1 MLTKGFHSTESKV
14 AHIAQ
19 FVKPHCGIGTL
30 PQTALWEFEQG
41 EGSAIMPFLGNGP
54 KEGRI
59 VAQERGVKKAMGLI
73 RILSERVASQ
83 IAAGEVVERPAS
95 VVRELIDN
103 SIDAGATRILIRI
116 ENGGKNLIRVADNG
130 AGMDRDDLL
139 LCAERHA
146 TSKINELSDL
156 FNVRTLGFRGEAVP
170 SIAAVSR
177 MVITSRTL
185 DQLAGFRLKLQGGK
199 IKEIEETGAPVG
211 TTVEVNDLF
220 FNTPARKKFLRSAG
234 TETDHI
240 VDTLSRIALPFTSL
254 SFRLDD
260 RDKTLLSLPSVDSEV
275 SRLSALF
282 GHEVAASMI
291 PMEKEIQGLRL
302 SGYLSPPEWDRAR
315 GDHLFV
321 YVNRRSVRERLL
333 THAVIEGY
341 GSRLMKGRYP
351 YAVIFI
357 EIDPSLVDVN
367 VHPAKQEVRFYQ
379 NRLVHEAVK
388 TVVDES
394 LKQKAVPLF
403 HVHVSSTES
412 MEEKGG
418 GIAEPIREYAEYR
431 AGATISRGPELQV
444 PLMIK
449 ESPIVLGQLKETY
462 ILCEI
467 KEGLLLVDQHA
478 AHERRVY
485 EKLKKS
491 YENSSLEC
499 QPFLIPPK
507 VEFSPSESRTILK
520 KMEKLTQLGI
530 TLEHFGGGTFMVRSV
545 PNILVDVHWESFLRE
560 LIPVIEEQGTVKGDQ
575 VVDRLLALMACHG
588 AIRAGQRLSHEEM
601 VSLVEQLDEVEVPTN
616 CPHGRPVFKRL
627 SFYEIEKMFR
637 RVL

>member
-1 MLTKGFHSTESKV
+1 
-14 AHIAQ
+14 
-19 FVKPHCGIGTL
+19 
-30 PQTALWEFEQG
+30 
-41 EGSAIMPFLGNGP
+41 
-54 KEGRI
+54 
-59 VAQERGVKKAMGLI
+59 MGLI
-73 RILSERVASQ
+73 RILSEKVASQ

-103 SIDAGATRILIRI
+103 SIDSGASRILIKI
-116 ENGGKNLIRVADNG
+116 ENGGRNLIRVADNG

-156 FNVRTLGFRGEAVP
+156 FSVRTLGFRGEAIP

-177 MVITSRTL
+177 MAITSRTP

-199 IKEIEETGAPVG
+199 IKEIEETGAPLG
-211 TTVEVNDLF
+211 TTVEVKDLF
-220 FNTPARKKFLRSAG
+220 FNTPARKKFLRSAP
-234 TETDHI
+234 TETDHV
-240 VDTLSRIALPFTSL
+240 VDTLSRIALPFTKL

-260 RDKTLLSLPSVDSEV
+260 RDKILLSLPSVESDV

-282 GHEVAASMI
+282 GHEVAGSMI
-291 PMEKEIQGLRL
+291 PMMKEIQGLRL

-315 GDHLFV
+315 GDHLFM

-357 EIDPSLVDVN
+357 EIDPALVDVN
-367 VHPAKQEVRFYQ
+367 VHPAKQEVRFHQ

-388 TVVDES
+388 TVVEET
-394 LKQKAVPLF
+394 LRQKAAALFRVP
-403 HVHVSSTES
+403 SSASEGA
-412 MEEKGG
+412 MERVGRIE
-418 GIAEPIREYAEYR
+418 EPIGEYASTPAEV
-431 AGATISRGPELQV
+431 TVSREPEPQV
-444 PLMIK
+444 QLMIK
-449 ESPIVLGQLKETY
+449 ESPVVLGQLKETY
-462 ILCEI
+462 ILCET

-478 AHERRVY
+478 AHERRVF

-491 YENSSLEC
+491 YDSATLEC
-499 QPFLIPPK
+499 QPFLIPPT

-520 KMEKLTQLGI
+520 KMEELSQLGI
-530 TLEHFGGGTFMVRSV
+530 TLEHFGGSTFMVRSV

-560 LIPVIEEQGTVKGDQ
+560 ILPLLEEQGAVKGDQ
-575 VVDRLLALMACHG
+575 VVESLLSLMACHG
-588 AIRAGQRLSHEEM
+588 AIRAGQRLSKEEM
-601 VSLVEQLDEVEVPTN
+601 IALVEQLDEVEVPTN

>member
-1 MLTKGFHSTESKV
+1 
-14 AHIAQ
+14 
-19 FVKPHCGIGTL
+19 
-30 PQTALWEFEQG
+30 
-41 EGSAIMPFLGNGP
+41 MPFLGNGLEQ
-54 KEGRI
+54 KRI
-59 VAQERGVKKAMGLI
+59 AAEARGVEKAMGLI

-103 SIDAGATRILIRI
+103 SIDAGATRILIKI

-130 AGMDRDDLL
+130 EGMDRDDLL
-139 LCAERHA
+139 LCAERHS
-146 TSKINELSDL
+146 TSKISELSDL
-156 FNVRTLGFRGEAVP
+156 FSVRTLGFRGEAVP

-185 DQLAGFRLKLQGGK
+185 DQLAGFRLRLEGGK
-199 IKEIEETGAPVG
+199 IKEIEERGAPVG

-220 FNTPARKKFLRSAG
+220 FNTPARKKFLRSAA

-240 VDTLSRIALPFTSL
+240 VDTLSRIALPFTAL

-260 RDKTLLSLPSVDSEV
+260 RDKTLLSLPSVDSDV

-282 GHEVAASMI
+282 GHEVASCMI
-291 PMEKEIQGLRL
+291 PIEQEIHGLRL

-321 YVNRRSVRERLL
+321 YVNKRSVRERLL

-357 EIDPSLVDVN
+357 QIDPSLVDVN
-367 VHPAKQEVRFYQ
+367 VHPAKQEVRFHQ
-379 NRLVHEAVK
+379 NRVVHEAVK
-388 TVVDES
+388 TVIDQS
-394 LKQKAVPLF
+394 LRQKAAALFQVP
-403 HVHVSSTES
+403 VPSTES
-412 MEEKGG
+412 MGEKDGR
-418 GIAEPIREYAEYR
+418 IADPMGEYA
-431 AGATISRGPELQV
+431 AHGAQATISRAPELQV

-449 ESPIVLGQLKETY
+449 ESPVVLGQLKETY
-462 ILCEI
+462 ILCET

-491 YENSSLEC
+491 YDNSSLEC
-499 QPFLIPPK
+499 QPFLIPPR
-507 VEFSPSESRTILK
+507 VEFSPSDSRTILK
-520 KMEKLTQLGI
+520 KIGELSELGI

-545 PNILVDVHWESFLRE
+545 PNILVNVHWESFLRE
-560 LIPVIEEQGTVKGDQ
+560 LIPLLEEQGAVKGDQ
-575 VVDRLLALMACHG
+575 AVDRLLALMACHG
-588 AIRAGQRLSHEEM
+588 AIRAGQRLSQQEM

-627 SFYEIEKMFR
+627 SFYDIEKMFR

>member
-1 MLTKGFHSTESKV
+1 
-14 AHIAQ
+14 
-19 FVKPHCGIGTL
+19 
-30 PQTALWEFEQG
+30 
-41 EGSAIMPFLGNGP
+41 
-54 KEGRI
+54 
-59 VAQERGVKKAMGLI
+59 MGLI
-73 RILSERVASQ
+73 RILSEKVASQ

-95 VVRELIDN
+95 VVRELMDN
-103 SIDAGATRILIRI
+103 SIDAGATRILIKI
-116 ENGGKNLIRVADNG
+116 ENGGRNLIRVADNG

-156 FNVRTLGFRGEAVP
+156 FSVRTLGFRGEAVP
-170 SIAAVSR
+170 SIAAISR
-177 MVITSRTL
+177 MVITSRTP

-211 TTVEVNDLF
+211 TTVEVKDLF
-220 FNTPARKKFLRSAG
+220 FNTPARKKFLRSAP

-240 VDTLSRIALPFTSL
+240 VDTLSRIALPFTAL

-260 RDKTLLSLPSVDSEV
+260 RDKTLLSLPSVDSGV

-282 GHEVAASMI
+282 GHEVAGSMI
-291 PMEKEIQGLRL
+291 KMEREIQGLRL

-357 EIDPSLVDVN
+357 EIDPALVDVN
-367 VHPAKQEVRFYQ
+367 VHPTKQEVRFHQ

-388 TVVDES
+388 TVVEETFR
-394 LKQKAVPLF
+394 QKAAAFFQVPAPA
-403 HVHVSSTES
+403 SDS
-412 MEEKGG
+412 MGEKFGRIG
-418 GIAEPIREYAEYR
+418 EPIGGYAVYP
-431 AGATISRGPELQV
+431 ADTTIARKPEPQV

-449 ESPIVLGQLKETY
+449 EIPVVLGQLKETY
-462 ILCEI
+462 ILCET

-478 AHERRVY
+478 AHERRVF

-491 YENSSLEC
+491 YDSATLEC
-499 QPFLIPPK
+499 QPFLIPPT

-520 KMEKLTQLGI
+520 KMGELSQLGI
-530 TLEHFGGGTFMVRSV
+530 TLEHFGGGTFVVRSV
-545 PNILVDVHWESFLRE
+545 PNILVDVQWESFLRE
-560 LIPVIEEQGTVKGDQ
+560 VLPLLEEQGAVKGDQ
-575 VVDRLLALMACHG
+575 MVERLLALMACHG
-588 AIRAGQRLSHEEM
+588 AIRAGQRLSKEEM
-601 VSLVEQLDEVEVPTN
+601 ISLVEQLDEVEVPTN

>member
-1 MLTKGFHSTESKV
+1 
-14 AHIAQ
+14 
-19 FVKPHCGIGTL
+19 
-30 PQTALWEFEQG
+30 
-41 EGSAIMPFLGNGP
+41 
-54 KEGRI
+54 
-59 VAQERGVKKAMGLI
+59 MGLI
-73 RILSERVASQ
+73 RILSEKVASQ

-103 SIDAGATRILIRI
+103 SIDSGASRILIKI
-116 ENGGKNLIRVADNG
+116 ENGGRNLIRVADNG

-156 FNVRTLGFRGEAVP
+156 FSVRTLGFRGEAIP

-177 MVITSRTL
+177 MAITSRTP

-199 IKEIEETGAPVG
+199 IKEIEETGAPLG
-211 TTVEVNDLF
+211 TTVEVKDLF
-220 FNTPARKKFLRSAG
+220 FNTPARKKFLRSAP

-240 VDTLSRIALPFTSL
+240 VDTLSRIALPFTKL

-260 RDKTLLSLPSVDSEV
+260 RDKILLSLPSVDSDV

-282 GHEVAASMI
+282 GHEVAGSMI
-291 PMEKEIQGLRL
+291 PMMKEIQGLRL
-302 SGYLSPPEWDRAR
+302 SGYLSPPESDRAR
-315 GDHLFV
+315 GDHLFM

-357 EIDPSLVDVN
+357 EIDPALVDVN
-367 VHPAKQEVRFYQ
+367 VHPAKQEVRFHQ

-388 TVVDES
+388 TVVEEI
-394 LKQKAVPLF
+394 LRQKAAALFRVP
-403 HVHVSSTES
+403 SSASEGA
-412 MEEKGG
+412 MERVGRIE
-418 GIAEPIREYAEYR
+418 EPIGEYASTPAEV
-431 AGATISRGPELQV
+431 TISREPEPQV
-444 PLMIK
+444 QLMIK
-449 ESPIVLGQLKETY
+449 ESPVVLGQLKETY
-462 ILCEI
+462 ILCET

-478 AHERRVY
+478 AHERRVF

-491 YENSSLEC
+491 YDSATLEC
-499 QPFLIPPK
+499 QPFLIPPT

-520 KMEKLTQLGI
+520 KMEELSQLGI
-530 TLEHFGGGTFMVRSV
+530 TLEHFGGSTFMVRSV

-560 LIPVIEEQGTVKGDQ
+560 ILPLLEEQGAVKGDQ
-575 VVDRLLALMACHG
+575 VVESLLSLMACHG
-588 AIRAGQRLSHEEM
+588 AIRAGQRLSKEEM
-601 VSLVEQLDEVEVPTN
+601 IALVDQLDEVEVPTN

-637 RVL
+637 RIV

>member
-1 MLTKGFHSTESKV
+1 
-14 AHIAQ
+14 
-19 FVKPHCGIGTL
+19 
-30 PQTALWEFEQG
+30 
-41 EGSAIMPFLGNGP
+41 
-54 KEGRI
+54 
-59 VAQERGVKKAMGLI
+59 MGLI
-73 RILSERVASQ
+73 RILSEKVASQ

-103 SIDAGATRILIRI
+103 SIDSGASRILIKI
-116 ENGGKNLIRVADNG
+116 ENGGRNLIRVADNG

-156 FNVRTLGFRGEAVP
+156 FSVRTLGFRGEAIP

-177 MVITSRTL
+177 MAITSRTP

-199 IKEIEETGAPVG
+199 IKEIEETGAPLG
-211 TTVEVNDLF
+211 TTVEVKDLF
-220 FNTPARKKFLRSAG
+220 FNTPARKKFLRSAP

-240 VDTLSRIALPFTSL
+240 VDTLSRIALPFTKL

-260 RDKTLLSLPSVDSEV
+260 RDKTLLSLPSVDSDV

-282 GHEVAASMI
+282 GHEVAGSMI
-291 PMEKEIQGLRL
+291 PMMKEIQGLRL

-315 GDHLFV
+315 GDHLFM

-357 EIDPSLVDVN
+357 EIDPALVDVN
-367 VHPAKQEVRFYQ
+367 VHPAKQEVRFHQ

-388 TVVDES
+388 TVVEET
-394 LKQKAVPLF
+394 LRQKAAALFRVP
-403 HVHVSSTES
+403 SSASEGA
-412 MEEKGG
+412 MERVGRIE
-418 GIAEPIREYAEYR
+418 EPIGEYASTPAEV
-431 AGATISRGPELQV
+431 TVSREPEPQV
-444 PLMIK
+444 QLMIK
-449 ESPIVLGQLKETY
+449 ESPVVLGQLKETY
-462 ILCEI
+462 ILCET

-478 AHERRVY
+478 AHERRVF

-491 YENSSLEC
+491 YDSATLEC
-499 QPFLIPPK
+499 QPFLIPPT

-520 KMEKLTQLGI
+520 KMEELSQLGI
-530 TLEHFGGGTFMVRSV
+530 TLEHFGGSTFMVRSV

-560 LIPVIEEQGTVKGDQ
+560 ILPLLEEQGAVKGDQ
-575 VVDRLLALMACHG
+575 VVESLLSLMACHG
-588 AIRAGQRLSHEEM
+588 AIRAGQRLSKEEM
-601 VSLVEQLDEVEVPTN
+601 IALVEQLDEVEVPTN

>member
-1 MLTKGFHSTESKV
+1 
-14 AHIAQ
+14 
-19 FVKPHCGIGTL
+19 
-30 PQTALWEFEQG
+30 
-41 EGSAIMPFLGNGP
+41 
-54 KEGRI
+54 
-59 VAQERGVKKAMGLI
+59 MGLI
-73 RILSERVASQ
+73 RILSEKVASQ

-103 SIDAGATRILIRI
+103 SIDSGASRILIKI
-116 ENGGKNLIRVADNG
+116 ENGGRNLIRVADNG

-156 FNVRTLGFRGEAVP
+156 FSVRTLGFRGEAIP

-177 MVITSRTL
+177 MAITSRTP

-199 IKEIEETGAPVG
+199 IKEIEETGAPLG
-211 TTVEVNDLF
+211 TTVEVRDLF
-220 FNTPARKKFLRSAG
+220 FNTPARKKFLRSAP
-234 TETDHI
+234 TETDHV
-240 VDTLSRIALPFTSL
+240 VDTLSRIALPFTKL

-260 RDKTLLSLPSVDSEV
+260 RDKILLSLPSVDSDV

-282 GHEVAASMI
+282 GHEVAGSMI
-291 PMEKEIQGLRL
+291 PMMREIQGLRL

-315 GDHLFV
+315 GDHLFM

-357 EIDPSLVDVN
+357 EIDPALVDVN
-367 VHPAKQEVRFYQ
+367 VHPAKQEVRFHQ

-388 TVVDES
+388 TVVEEI
-394 LKQKAVPLF
+394 LRQKAAALFRVP
-403 HVHVSSTES
+403 SSASEGA
-412 MEEKGG
+412 MERVGRIE
-418 GIAEPIREYAEYR
+418 EPIGEYASTPAEV
-431 AGATISRGPELQV
+431 TISREPEPQV
-444 PLMIK
+444 QLMIK
-449 ESPIVLGQLKETY
+449 ESPVVLGQLKETY
-462 ILCEI
+462 ILCET

-478 AHERRVY
+478 AHERRVF

-491 YENSSLEC
+491 YDSAALEC
-499 QPFLIPPK
+499 QPFLIPPT

-520 KMEKLTQLGI
+520 KMEELSQLGI
-530 TLEHFGGGTFMVRSV
+530 TLEHFGGSTFMVRSV

-560 LIPVIEEQGTVKGDQ
+560 ILPLLEEQGAVKGDQ
-575 VVDRLLALMACHG
+575 VVESLLSLMACHG
-588 AIRAGQRLSHEEM
+588 AIRAGQRLSKEEM
-601 VSLVEQLDEVEVPTN
+601 IALVEQLDEVEVPTN

-627 SFYEIEKMFR
+627 SYYEIEKMFR
-637 RVL
+637 RIV

>member
-1 MLTKGFHSTESKV
+1 
-14 AHIAQ
+14 
-19 FVKPHCGIGTL
+19 
-30 PQTALWEFEQG
+30 
-41 EGSAIMPFLGNGP
+41 
-54 KEGRI
+54 
-59 VAQERGVKKAMGLI
+59 MGLI
-73 RILSERVASQ
+73 RILSEKVASQ

-103 SIDAGATRILIRI
+103 SIDSGASRILIKI
-116 ENGGKNLIRVADNG
+116 ENGGRNLIRVADNG

-156 FNVRTLGFRGEAVP
+156 FSVRTLGFRGEAIP

-177 MVITSRTL
+177 MAITSRTP

-199 IKEIEETGAPVG
+199 IKEIEETGAPLG
-211 TTVEVNDLF
+211 TTVEVKDLF
-220 FNTPARKKFLRSAG
+220 FNTPARKKFLRSAP

-240 VDTLSRIALPFTSL
+240 VDTLSRIALPFTKL

-260 RDKTLLSLPSVDSEV
+260 RDKILLSLPSVESDV

-282 GHEVAASMI
+282 GHEVAGSMI
-291 PMEKEIQGLRL
+291 PMMKEIQGLRL

-315 GDHLFV
+315 GDHLFM

-357 EIDPSLVDVN
+357 EIDPALVDVN
-367 VHPAKQEVRFYQ
+367 VHPAKQEVRFHQ

-388 TVVDES
+388 TVVEEI
-394 LKQKAVPLF
+394 LRQKAAALFRVP
-403 HVHVSSTES
+403 SSASEGA
-412 MEEKGG
+412 MERVGRIE
-418 GIAEPIREYAEYR
+418 EPIGEYASTPAEV
-431 AGATISRGPELQV
+431 TISREPEPQV
-444 PLMIK
+444 QLMIK
-449 ESPIVLGQLKETY
+449 ESPVVLGQLKETY
-462 ILCEI
+462 ILCET

-478 AHERRVY
+478 AHERRVF

-491 YENSSLEC
+491 YDSATLEC
-499 QPFLIPPK
+499 QPFLIPPT

-520 KMEKLTQLGI
+520 KMEELSQLGI
-530 TLEHFGGGTFMVRSV
+530 TLEHFGGSTFMVRSV

-560 LIPVIEEQGTVKGDQ
+560 ILPLLEEQGAVKGD
-575 VVDRLLALMACHG
+575 DRPCG
-588 AIRAGQRLSHEEM
+588 ATG
-601 VSLVEQLDEVEVPTN
+601 
-616 CPHGRPVFKRL
+616 
-627 SFYEIEKMFR
+627 
-637 RVL
+637 

>member
-1 MLTKGFHSTESKV
+1 
-14 AHIAQ
+14 
-19 FVKPHCGIGTL
+19 
-30 PQTALWEFEQG
+30 
-41 EGSAIMPFLGNGP
+41 MPFLGNGP
-54 KEGRI
+54 EEGRI
-59 VAQERGVKKAMGLI
+59 VAQEREVEKAMGLI
-73 RILSERVASQ
+73 RILSEKVASQ

-103 SIDAGATRILIRI
+103 SIDSGAARILIRI

-146 TSKINELSDL
+146 TSKISELSDL
-156 FNVRTLGFRGEAVP
+156 FSVRTLGFRGEAVP

-185 DQLAGFRLKLQGGK
+185 DQMVGFRLKLQGGK

-220 FNTPARKKFLRSAG
+220 FNTPARKKFLRSAA

-240 VDTLSRIALPFTSL
+240 VDVLSRIALPFTTL
-254 SFRLDD
+254 SFRLDAG
-260 RDKTLLSLPSVDSEV
+260 DKILLSLPSVDSDV

-282 GHEVAASMI
+282 GHEVAGSMI
-291 PMEKEIQGLRL
+291 PMEQQIHGLSIR
-302 SGYLSPPEWDRAR
+302 GYLSPPERDRAR

-367 VHPAKQEVRFYQ
+367 VHPAKQEVRFHQ

-394 LKQKAVPLF
+394 LKQNAVALF
-403 HVHVSSTES
+403 HVPVSSTES

-431 AGATISRGPELQV
+431 AGSMISRGPELQV

-462 ILCEI
+462 ILCET

-491 YENSSLEC
+491 YEHSSLEC

-507 VEFSPSESRTILK
+507 VEFSPSESRMILK
-520 KMEKLTQLGI
+520 KMEELTELGI

-560 LIPVIEEQGTVKGDQ
+560 LIPVLEEQGIVKGDQ

-588 AIRAGQRLSHEEM
+588 AIRAGQRLSHEKM

>member
-1 MLTKGFHSTESKV
+1 
-14 AHIAQ
+14 
-19 FVKPHCGIGTL
+19 
-30 PQTALWEFEQG
+30 
-41 EGSAIMPFLGNGP
+41 
-54 KEGRI
+54 
-59 VAQERGVKKAMGLI
+59 MGLI
-73 RILSERVASQ
+73 RILSEKVASQ

-103 SIDAGATRILIRI
+103 SIDAGATRILIKI
-116 ENGGKNLIRVADNG
+116 ENGGKNLIRVSDNG

-146 TSKINELSDL
+146 TSKISELSDL
-156 FNVRTLGFRGEAVP
+156 FSVRTLGFRGEAVP

-177 MVITSRTL
+177 MVIASRTL
-185 DQLAGFRLKLQGGK
+185 DQVGGFRLRLEGGK
-199 IKEIEETGAPVG
+199 IKGIEETGAPVG

-240 VDTLSRIALPFTSL
+240 LDVLSRIALPFTTL

-260 RDKTLLSLPSVDSEV
+260 WDKTLLSLPSVDSDV

-282 GHEVAASMI
+282 GHEVASSMI
-291 PMEKEIQGLRL
+291 PIEREIHGLRV

-333 THAVIEGY
+333 THAIIEGY

-357 EIDPSLVDVN
+357 AIDPSLVDVN
-367 VHPAKQEVRFYQ
+367 VHPAKQEVRFHQ

-388 TVVDES
+388 TVLDES
-394 LKQKAVPLF
+394 LRQKAAALF
-403 HVHVSSTES
+403 HVPVPSMES
-412 MEEKGG
+412 IEEKGG
-418 GIAEPIREYAEYR
+418 RIAESTREYAAYPAEKM
-431 AGATISRGPELQV
+431 ISHRPALQV

-449 ESPIVLGQLKETY
+449 ECPVVLGQLKETY
-462 ILCEI
+462 ILCET

-485 EKLKKS
+485 EKLKRAYDS
-491 YENSSLEC
+491 SSLEC
-499 QPFLIPPK
+499 QPFLIPPR

-520 KMEKLTQLGI
+520 RMEELSELGI
-530 TLEHFGGGTFMVRSV
+530 TLEHFGGETFMVRSV
-545 PNILVDVHWESFLRE
+545 PNLLVDVHWVTFLRE
-560 LIPVIEEQGTVKGDQ
+560 LIAVLEEQGAVKGDQ

-588 AIRAGQRLSHEEM
+588 AIRAGQRLSYEEM
-601 VSLVEQLDEVEVPTN
+601 VALVEQLEDAEVPTN

-627 SFYEIEKMFR
+627 SFHEIEKMFR

>member
-1 MLTKGFHSTESKV
+1 
-14 AHIAQ
+14 
-19 FVKPHCGIGTL
+19 
-30 PQTALWEFEQG
+30 
-41 EGSAIMPFLGNGP
+41 
-54 KEGRI
+54 
-59 VAQERGVKKAMGLI
+59 
-73 RILSERVASQ
+73 
-83 IAAGEVVERPAS
+83 

-103 SIDAGATRILIRI
+103 SIDAGATRILIKI
-116 ENGGKNLIRVADNG
+116 ENGGRNLIRMADNG
-130 AGMDRDDLL
+130 SGMDRDDLL

-146 TSKINELSDL
+146 TSKITELSDL
-156 FNVRTLGFRGEAVP
+156 FSVRTLGFRGEAVP

-177 MVITSRTL
+177 MVITSRTP

-211 TTVEVNDLF
+211 TTVEVKDLF
-220 FNTPARKKFLRSAG
+220 FNTPARKKFLRSAP

-260 RDKTLLSLPSVDSEV
+260 RDKTLLSLPSVDSDV

-282 GHEVAASMI
+282 GHEVAGSMI
-291 PMEKEIQGLRL
+291 RMERDIQGLRL
-302 SGYLSPPEWDRAR
+302 RGYLSPPEWDRAR

-357 EIDPSLVDVN
+357 EIDPALVDVN
-367 VHPAKQEVRFYQ
+367 VHPTKQEVRFHQ
-379 NRLVHEAVK
+379 NRLVHDAVK
-388 TVVDES
+388 TVVEET
-394 LKQKAVPLF
+394 LRQKAAALFQVP
-403 HVHVSSTES
+403 SPASDS
-412 MEEKGG
+412 MGEKFGRIG
-418 GIAEPIREYAEYR
+418 EPIGGYTVHPADRTIARE
-431 AGATISRGPELQV
+431 PEPQV

-449 ESPIVLGQLKETY
+449 EIPLVLGQLKETY
-462 ILCEI
+462 ILCET

-478 AHERRVY
+478 AHERRVF

-491 YENSSLEC
+491 YDSATLEC
-499 QPFLIPPK
+499 QPFLIPPR

-520 KMEKLTQLGI
+520 NMEELSQLGI
-530 TLEHFGGGTFMVRSV
+530 TLEHFGGGTFVVRSV
-545 PNILVDVHWESFLRE
+545 PNILVDVQWESFLRE
-560 LIPVIEEQGTVKGDQ
+560 VLPLLEEQGAVKGDQ
-575 VVDRLLALMACHG
+575 MVERLLALMACHG
-588 AIRAGQRLSHEEM
+588 AIRAGQRLSKEEM
-601 VSLVEQLDEVEVPTN
+601 TSLVDQLNEVEVPTN

-637 RVL
+637 RIV

>member
-1 MLTKGFHSTESKV
+1 
-14 AHIAQ
+14 
-19 FVKPHCGIGTL
+19 
-30 PQTALWEFEQG
+30 
-41 EGSAIMPFLGNGP
+41 
-54 KEGRI
+54 
-59 VAQERGVKKAMGLI
+59 MGLI
-73 RILSERVASQ
+73 RILSEKVASQ

-95 VVRELIDN
+95 VARELIDN
-103 SIDAGATRILIRI
+103 SIDAGATRILLKI
-116 ENGGKNLIRVADNG
+116 ENGGRNLIRVADNG
-130 AGMDRDDLL
+130 VGMDRDDLL

-146 TSKINELSDL
+146 TSKISDLSDL
-156 FNVRTLGFRGEAVP
+156 FSVRTLGFRGEAVP

-177 MVITSRTL
+177 MMITSRTT
-185 DQLAGFRLKLQGGK
+185 DQMVGFRLRIEGGK

-211 TTVEVNDLF
+211 TTVEVKDLF
-220 FNTPARKKFLRSAG
+220 FNTPARKKFLRSAT

-240 VDTLSRIALPFTSL
+240 VDTLSRIALPFTKL

-260 RDKTLLSLPSVDSEV
+260 RDKTLLSLPSVDSDV

-282 GHEVAASMI
+282 GHEVAGSMI
-291 PMEKEIQGLRL
+291 PMEREVEGLRL

-357 EIDPSLVDVN
+357 EVDPSLVDVN
-367 VHPAKQEVRFYQ
+367 VHPAKQEVRFHQ

-388 TVVDES
+388 TGVDET
-394 LKQKAVPLF
+394 LRQKAVALF
-403 HVHVSSTES
+403 QVPVPSIES
-412 MEEKGG
+412 MGERIR
-418 GIAEPIREYAEYR
+418 GIAEPIGGYASNPAE
-431 AGATISRGPELQV
+431 ATISRQPEPQV

-449 ESPIVLGQLKETY
+449 ESPVVLGQLKETY
-462 ILCEI
+462 ILCETQG
-467 KEGLLLVDQHA
+467 GLLLVDQHA
-478 AHERRVY
+478 AHERRVF
-485 EKLKKS
+485 ERLKKS
-491 YENSSLEC
+491 YDCATLEC
-499 QPFLIPPK
+499 QPFLIPPR

-520 KMEKLTQLGI
+520 KMGELSQLGI
-530 TLEHFGGGTFMVRSV
+530 ALEHFGGGTFMVRSV
-545 PNILVDVHWESFLRE
+545 PSLLVDVHWESFLRE
-560 LIPVIEEQGTVKGDQ
+560 VLPLLEEQGNVKGDQ
-575 VVDRLLALMACHG
+575 MVERLLALMACHG
-588 AIRAGQRLSHEEM
+588 AIRAGQRLSKEEM

-637 RVL
+637 RIV

>member
-1 MLTKGFHSTESKV
+1 
-14 AHIAQ
+14 
-19 FVKPHCGIGTL
+19 
-30 PQTALWEFEQG
+30 
-41 EGSAIMPFLGNGP
+41 
-54 KEGRI
+54 
-59 VAQERGVKKAMGLI
+59 
-73 RILSERVASQ
+73 
-83 IAAGEVVERPAS
+83 
-95 VVRELIDN
+95 
-103 SIDAGATRILIRI
+103 
-116 ENGGKNLIRVADNG
+116 
-130 AGMDRDDLL
+130 
-139 LCAERHA
+139 
-146 TSKINELSDL
+146 
-156 FNVRTLGFRGEAVP
+156 
-170 SIAAVSR
+170 
-177 MVITSRTL
+177 
-185 DQLAGFRLKLQGGK
+185 
-199 IKEIEETGAPVG
+199 
-211 TTVEVNDLF
+211 
-220 FNTPARKKFLRSAG
+220 
-234 TETDHI
+234 
-240 VDTLSRIALPFTSL
+240 
-254 SFRLDD
+254 
-260 RDKTLLSLPSVDSEV
+260 
-275 SRLSALF
+275 
-282 GHEVAASMI
+282 
-291 PMEKEIQGLRL
+291 
-302 SGYLSPPEWDRAR
+302 
-315 GDHLFV
+315 
-321 YVNRRSVRERLL
+321 
-333 THAVIEGY
+333 
-341 GSRLMKGRYP
+341 MKGRYP

-520 KMEKLTQLGI
+520 KMEELTQLGI

>member
-1 MLTKGFHSTESKV
+1 
-14 AHIAQ
+14 
-19 FVKPHCGIGTL
+19 
-30 PQTALWEFEQG
+30 
-41 EGSAIMPFLGNGP
+41 
-54 KEGRI
+54 
-59 VAQERGVKKAMGLI
+59 MGLI
-73 RILSERVASQ
+73 RILSEKVASQ

-103 SIDAGATRILIRI
+103 SIDASATRILIKI
-116 ENGGKNLIRVADNG
+116 ENGGKNLIRVSDNG

-146 TSKINELSDL
+146 TSKISELSDL
-156 FNVRTLGFRGEAVP
+156 FSVRTLGFRGEAVP

-177 MVITSRTL
+177 MVIASRTL
-185 DQLAGFRLKLQGGK
+185 DQVGGFRLRLESGK
-199 IKEIEETGAPVG
+199 IKGIEETGAPVG

-240 VDTLSRIALPFTSL
+240 LDVLSRIALPFTTL

-260 RDKTLLSLPSVDSEV
+260 RDKTLLSLPSVDSDV

-282 GHEVAASMI
+282 GHEVASSMI
-291 PMEKEIQGLRL
+291 PIEREIHGLRV

-333 THAVIEGY
+333 THAIIEGY

-357 EIDPSLVDVN
+357 AIDPSLVDVN
-367 VHPAKQEVRFYQ
+367 VHPAKQEVRFHQ
-379 NRLVHEAVK
+379 DRLVHEAVK
-388 TVVDES
+388 TVLDES
-394 LKQKAVPLF
+394 LRQKAAALF
-403 HVHVSSTES
+403 HVPVPSMES
-412 MEEKGG
+412 IEEKGG
-418 GIAEPIREYAEYR
+418 RIAESTREYAAYPAEKM
-431 AGATISRGPELQV
+431 ISHGPALQV

-449 ESPIVLGQLKETY
+449 ECPVVLGQLKETY
-462 ILCEI
+462 ILCET

-485 EKLKKS
+485 EKLKRAYDS
-491 YENSSLEC
+491 SSLEC
-499 QPFLIPPK
+499 QPFLIPPR

-520 KMEKLTQLGI
+520 RMEELSELGI
-530 TLEHFGGGTFMVRSV
+530 TLEHFGGETFMVRSV
-545 PNILVDVHWESFLRE
+545 PNLLVDVHWVTFLRE
-560 LIPVIEEQGTVKGDQ
+560 LIAVLEEQGAVKGDQ

-588 AIRAGQRLSHEEM
+588 AIRAGQRLSYEEM
-601 VSLVEQLDEVEVPTN
+601 VALVEQLEDAEVPTN

-627 SFYEIEKMFR
+627 SFHEIEKMFR

>member
-1 MLTKGFHSTESKV
+1 
-14 AHIAQ
+14 
-19 FVKPHCGIGTL
+19 
-30 PQTALWEFEQG
+30 
-41 EGSAIMPFLGNGP
+41 
-54 KEGRI
+54 
-59 VAQERGVKKAMGLI
+59 MGLI
-73 RILSERVASQ
+73 RILSERVAAQ

-116 ENGGKNLIRVADNG
+116 ENGGRNLVRVADNG

-156 FNVRTLGFRGEAVP
+156 FSVRTLGFRGEAVP

-177 MVITSRTL
+177 MVITSRTPDEL
-185 DQLAGFRLKLQGGK
+185 VGLRLKIQGGK
-199 IKEIEETGAPVG
+199 IKEIEETGTPVG
-211 TTVEVNDLF
+211 TTVEVKDLF
-220 FNTPARKKFLRSAG
+220 FNTPARKKFLRSAS

-240 VDTLSRIALPFTSL
+240 VDTLSRIALPFATL

-260 RDKTLLSLPSVDSEV
+260 ADKTLLSLPSVDRDV

-282 GHEVAASMI
+282 GHEVAGSMM
-291 PMEKEIQGLRL
+291 PMEQELHGLRL

-357 EIDPSLVDVN
+357 EIDPALVDVN
-367 VHPAKQEVRFYQ
+367 VHPAKQEVRFHQ
-379 NRLVHEAVK
+379 NRLVHDAVK
-388 TVVDES
+388 TVVDET
-394 LKQKAVPLF
+394 LRQMAAALFRVPAP
-403 HVHVSSTES
+403 VSEGL
-412 MEEKGG
+412 EEKAGRIEEPVGG
-418 GIAEPIREYAEYR
+418 YAAHPAE
-431 AGATISRGPELQV
+431 ATISRQPEPQV
-444 PLMIK
+444 PLMIR
-449 ESPIVLGQLKETY
+449 ESPVVLGQLKETY
-462 ILCEI
+462 ILCET

-478 AHERRVY
+478 AHERRVF

-491 YENSSLEC
+491 YHSATLEC
-499 QPFLIPPK
+499 QPFLIPPR
-507 VEFSPSESRTILK
+507 VEFSPSESRTIMK
-520 KMEKLTQLGI
+520 KMEELSQLGI
-530 TLEHFGGGTFMVRSV
+530 TLDHFGGGTFVVRSV
-545 PNILVDVHWESFLRE
+545 PNILVDVHWEPLLRE
-560 LIPVIEEQGTVKGDQ
+560 LLPLLEEQGPVTGDQ
-575 VVDRLLALMACHG
+575 VVERFLALMACHG
-588 AIRAGQRLSHEEM
+588 AIRAGQRLSKEEM
-601 VSLVEQLDEVEVPTN
+601 ISLVERLDEVEVPTN

-637 RVL
+637 RVI

>member
-1 MLTKGFHSTESKV
+1 
-14 AHIAQ
+14 
-19 FVKPHCGIGTL
+19 
-30 PQTALWEFEQG
+30 
-41 EGSAIMPFLGNGP
+41 
-54 KEGRI
+54 
-59 VAQERGVKKAMGLI
+59 MGLI
-73 RILSERVASQ
+73 RILSEKVASQ

-103 SIDAGATRILIRI
+103 SIDAAATRILIKI
-116 ENGGKNLIRVADNG
+116 ENGGKNLIRVSDNG

-146 TSKINELSDL
+146 TSKISELSDL
-156 FNVRTLGFRGEAVP
+156 FSVRTLGFRGEAVP

-177 MVITSRTL
+177 MVIASRTL
-185 DQLAGFRLKLQGGK
+185 DQVGGFRLRLEGGK
-199 IKEIEETGAPVG
+199 IKGIEETGAPVG

-240 VDTLSRIALPFTSL
+240 LDVLSRIALPFTTL

-260 RDKTLLSLPSVDSEV
+260 RDKTLLSLPSVDSDV

-282 GHEVAASMI
+282 GHEVASSMI
-291 PMEKEIQGLRL
+291 PIEREIHGLRV

-333 THAVIEGY
+333 THAIIEGY

-357 EIDPSLVDVN
+357 AIDPSLVDVN
-367 VHPAKQEVRFYQ
+367 VHPAKQEVRFHQ
-379 NRLVHEAVK
+379 DRLVHEAVK
-388 TVVDES
+388 TVLDES
-394 LKQKAVPLF
+394 LRQKAAALF
-403 HVHVSSTES
+403 HVPVPSMES
-412 MEEKGG
+412 IEEKGG
-418 GIAEPIREYAEYR
+418 RIAESTREYAAYPAEKM
-431 AGATISRGPELQV
+431 ISHGPALQV

-449 ESPIVLGQLKETY
+449 ECPVVLGQLKETY
-462 ILCEI
+462 ILCET

-485 EKLKKS
+485 EKLKRAYDS
-491 YENSSLEC
+491 SSLEC
-499 QPFLIPPK
+499 QPFLIPPR

-520 KMEKLTQLGI
+520 RMEELSELGI
-530 TLEHFGGGTFMVRSV
+530 TLEHFGGETFMVRSV
-545 PNILVDVHWESFLRE
+545 PNLLVDVHWVTFLRE
-560 LIPVIEEQGTVKGDQ
+560 LIAVLEEQGAVKGDQ

-588 AIRAGQRLSHEEM
+588 AIRAGQRLSYEEM
-601 VSLVEQLDEVEVPTN
+601 VALVEQLEDAEVPTN

-627 SFYEIEKMFR
+627 SFHEIEKMFR

>member
-1 MLTKGFHSTESKV
+1 
-14 AHIAQ
+14 
-19 FVKPHCGIGTL
+19 
-30 PQTALWEFEQG
+30 
-41 EGSAIMPFLGNGP
+41 
-54 KEGRI
+54 
-59 VAQERGVKKAMGLI
+59 MGLI
-73 RILSERVASQ
+73 RILSEKVASQ

-103 SIDAGATRILIRI
+103 SIDSGASRILIKI
-116 ENGGKNLIRVADNG
+116 ENGGRNLIRVADNG

-156 FNVRTLGFRGEAVP
+156 FSVRTLGFRGEAIP

-177 MVITSRTL
+177 MAITSRTP

-199 IKEIEETGAPVG
+199 IKEIEETGAPLG
-211 TTVEVNDLF
+211 TTVEVKDLF
-220 FNTPARKKFLRSAG
+220 FNTPARKKFLRSAP

-240 VDTLSRIALPFTSL
+240 VDTLSRIALPFTKL

-260 RDKTLLSLPSVDSEV
+260 RDKILLSLPSVESDV

-282 GHEVAASMI
+282 GHEVAGSMI
-291 PMEKEIQGLRL
+291 PMMKEIQGLRL

-315 GDHLFV
+315 GDHLFM

-357 EIDPSLVDVN
+357 EIDPALVDVN
-367 VHPAKQEVRFYQ
+367 VHPAKQEVRFHQ

-388 TVVDES
+388 TVVEEI
-394 LKQKAVPLF
+394 LRQQAAALFRVP
-403 HVHVSSTES
+403 SSASEGA
-412 MEEKGG
+412 MERVGRIE
-418 GIAEPIREYAEYR
+418 EPIGEYASTPAEV
-431 AGATISRGPELQV
+431 TISREPEPQV
-444 PLMIK
+444 QLMIK
-449 ESPIVLGQLKETY
+449 ESPVVLGQLKETY
-462 ILCEI
+462 ILCET

-478 AHERRVY
+478 AHERRVF

-491 YENSSLEC
+491 YDSATLEC
-499 QPFLIPPK
+499 QPFLIPPT

-520 KMEKLTQLGI
+520 KMEELSQLGI
-530 TLEHFGGGTFMVRSV
+530 TLEHFGGSTFMVRSV

-560 LIPVIEEQGTVKGDQ
+560 ILPLLEEQGAVKGDQ
-575 VVDRLLALMACHG
+575 VVESLLSLMACHG
-588 AIRAGQRLSHEEM
+588 AIRAGQRLSKEEM
-601 VSLVEQLDEVEVPTN
+601 IALVEQLDEVEVPTN

>member
-1 MLTKGFHSTESKV
+1 
-14 AHIAQ
+14 
-19 FVKPHCGIGTL
+19 
-30 PQTALWEFEQG
+30 
-41 EGSAIMPFLGNGP
+41 
-54 KEGRI
+54 
-59 VAQERGVKKAMGLI
+59 MGLI
-73 RILSERVASQ
+73 RVLSEKVASQ

-103 SIDAGATRILIRI
+103 SIDASATRILVKI
-116 ENGGKNLIRVADNG
+116 ENGGRNLIRVADNG

-156 FNVRTLGFRGEAVP
+156 FSVRTLGFRGEAVP

-177 MVITSRTL
+177 MTITSRTAEL
-185 DQLAGFRLKLQGGK
+185 LVGFRLRLQGGK

-211 TTVEVNDLF
+211 TTVEVKDLF
-220 FNTPARKKFLRSAG
+220 FNTPARKKFLRSAP

-240 VDTLSRIALPFTSL
+240 VDTLSRIALPFTKL

-260 RDKTLLSLPSVDSEV
+260 RDKTLLSLPSVASDV

-282 GHEVAASMI
+282 GHEVAGAMI
-291 PMEKEIQGLRL
+291 PMEREVDGLRL
-302 SGYLSPPEWDRAR
+302 NGYLSPPERDRAR

-321 YVNRRSVRERLL
+321 YVNRRNVRERLL

-357 EIDPSLVDVN
+357 EIDPALVDVN
-367 VHPAKQEVRFYQ
+367 VHPAKQEVRFHQ
-379 NRLVHEAVK
+379 NRLVHDAVK
-388 TVVDES
+388 NVVEES
-394 LKQKAVPLF
+394 LRKQAATLFRVPAPPI
-403 HVHVSSTES
+403 EG
-412 MEEKGG
+412 EGQRIG
-418 GIAEPIREYAEYR
+418 RIAEPIGGYEASPAES
-431 AGATISRGPELQV
+431 TISHKPEPQV
-444 PLMIK
+444 PLIIK
-449 ESPIVLGQLKETY
+449 ESPVVLGQLKETY
-462 ILCEI
+462 ILCET

-485 EKLKKS
+485 EKLRAS
-491 YENSSLEC
+491 YDNATLEC
-499 QPFLIPPK
+499 QPFLLPPS
-507 VEFSPSESRTILK
+507 VEFSPSESRMILK
-520 KMEKLTQLGI
+520 KMGQLSQLGI
-530 TLEHFGGGTFMVRSV
+530 SLEHFGGGTFIVRSV
-545 PNILVDVHWESFLRE
+545 PNLLVGVYWESFLRE
-560 LIPVIEEQGTVKGDQ
+560 LLPLMEEQEAVKGDQ
-575 VVDRLLALMACHG
+575 VVDKLLALMACHG
-588 AIRAGQRLSHEEM
+588 AIRAGQRLSKEEM

-637 RVL
+637 RVV

>member
-1 MLTKGFHSTESKV
+1 M
-14 AHIAQ
+14 
-19 FVKPHCGIGTL
+19 
-30 PQTALWEFEQG
+30 
-41 EGSAIMPFLGNGP
+41 GS
-54 KEGRI
+54 
-59 VAQERGVKKAMGLI
+59 I
-73 RILSERVASQ
+73 RILSEKVASQ

-103 SIDAGATRILIRI
+103 SIDAGASRILIKI
-116 ENGGKNLIRVADNG
+116 ENGGKSVIRVSDNG

-146 TSKINELSDL
+146 TSKISELSDL
-156 FNVRTLGFRGEAVP
+156 FSVRTLGFRGEAVP

-185 DQLAGFRLKLQGGK
+185 DQVGGFRLTLQGGK

-211 TTVEVNDLF
+211 TTVEVKDLF

-240 VDTLSRIALPFTSL
+240 VDGLSRIALPFTTL
-254 SFRLDD
+254 SFRLDE
-260 RDKTLLSLPSVDSEV
+260 RDKTLLSLPSVDSDV

-291 PMEKEIQGLRL
+291 SMEEEVHGLRL

-367 VHPAKQEVRFYQ
+367 VHPAKQEVRFHQ
-379 NRLVHEAVK
+379 NRLVHEAVRV
-388 TVVDES
+388 VVDGF
-394 LKQKAVPLF
+394 LRQKAAALFQVP
-403 HVHVSSTES
+403 VVSTES
-412 MEEKGG
+412 MGETGG
-418 GIAEPIREYAEYR
+418 RIAEPIGEYAAYR
-431 AGATISRGPELQV
+431 AEATISRAPERQV

-449 ESPIVLGQLKETY
+449 ESPVVLGQLKETY
-462 ILCEI
+462 ILCET

-485 EKLKKS
+485 EKLKRS
-491 YENSSLEC
+491 YDNSTLEC
-499 QPFLIPPK
+499 QPFLIPPR
-507 VEFSPSESRTILK
+507 VEFSPSESRTILR
-520 KMEKLTQLGI
+520 KMGELSELGI
-530 TLEHFGGGTFMVRSV
+530 ALEHFGGGTFMVRSV

-560 LIPVIEEQGTVKGDQ
+560 LIPILEEQGAAKKDQ
-575 VVDRLLALMACHG
+575 VADRLLALMACHG
-588 AIRAGQRLSHEEM
+588 AIRAGQRLSKEEM
-601 VSLVEQLDEVEVPTN
+601 VSLVEQLDEAEVPTN

-627 SFYEIEKMFR
+627 SFYDIEKMFR
-637 RVL
+637 RVV

>member
-1 MLTKGFHSTESKV
+1 
-14 AHIAQ
+14 
-19 FVKPHCGIGTL
+19 
-30 PQTALWEFEQG
+30 
-41 EGSAIMPFLGNGP
+41 
-54 KEGRI
+54 
-59 VAQERGVKKAMGLI
+59 MGLI
-73 RILSERVASQ
+73 RILSEKVASQ

-103 SIDAGATRILIRI
+103 SIDSGASRILIKI
-116 ENGGKNLIRVADNG
+116 ENGGRNLIRVADNG

-156 FNVRTLGFRGEAVP
+156 FSVRTLGFRGEAIP

-177 MVITSRTL
+177 MAITSRTP

-199 IKEIEETGAPVG
+199 IKEIEETGAPLG
-211 TTVEVNDLF
+211 TTVEVKDLF
-220 FNTPARKKFLRSAG
+220 FNTPARKKFLRSAP

-240 VDTLSRIALPFTSL
+240 VDTLSRIALPFTKL

-260 RDKTLLSLPSVDSEV
+260 RDKILLSLPSVESDV

-282 GHEVAASMI
+282 GHEVAGSMI
-291 PMEKEIQGLRL
+291 PMMKEIQGLRL

-315 GDHLFV
+315 GDHLFM

-357 EIDPSLVDVN
+357 EIDPALVDVN
-367 VHPAKQEVRFYQ
+367 VHPAKQEVRFHQ

-388 TVVDES
+388 TVVEEI
-394 LKQKAVPLF
+394 LRQQAAALFRVP
-403 HVHVSSTES
+403 SSASEGA
-412 MEEKGG
+412 MERVGRIE
-418 GIAEPIREYAEYR
+418 EPIGEYASTPAEV
-431 AGATISRGPELQV
+431 TISREPELQV
-444 PLMIK
+444 QLMIK
-449 ESPIVLGQLKETY
+449 ESPVVLGQLKETY
-462 ILCEI
+462 ILCET

-478 AHERRVY
+478 AHERRVF

-491 YENSSLEC
+491 YDSATLEC
-499 QPFLIPPK
+499 QPFLIPPT

-520 KMEKLTQLGI
+520 KMEELSQLGI
-530 TLEHFGGGTFMVRSV
+530 TLEHFGGSTFMVRSV

-560 LIPVIEEQGTVKGDQ
+560 ILPLLEEQGAVKGDQ
-575 VVDRLLALMACHG
+575 VVESLLSLMACHG
-588 AIRAGQRLSHEEM
+588 AIRAGQRLSKEEM
-601 VSLVEQLDEVEVPTN
+601 IALVEQLDEVEVPTN

-627 SFYEIEKMFR
+627 SYYEIEKMFR
-637 RVL
+637 RIV

>member
-1 MLTKGFHSTESKV
+1 MQPSCNERKEIRVVTKARKV
-14 AHIAQ
+14 
-19 FVKPHCGIGTL
+19 
-30 PQTALWEFEQG
+30 G
-41 EGSAIMPFLGNGP
+41 ET
-54 KEGRI
+54 
-59 VAQERGVKKAMGLI
+59 MGLI
-73 RILSERVASQ
+73 RILSEKVASQ

-95 VVRELIDN
+95 VVRELTDN
-103 SIDAGATRILIRI
+103 SIDAGATRILIKI
-116 ENGGKNLIRVADNG
+116 ENGGRNLIRVADNG

-156 FNVRTLGFRGEAVP
+156 FSVRTLGFRGEAVP

-177 MVITSRTL
+177 MVITSRTP

-211 TTVEVNDLF
+211 TTVEVKDLF
-220 FNTPARKKFLRSAG
+220 FNTPARKKFLRSAP

-254 SFRLDD
+254 SFRLDE
-260 RDKTLLSLPSVDSEV
+260 RDKILLSLPSVDSDV

-282 GHEVAASMI
+282 GHEVAGSMI
-291 PMEKEIQGLRL
+291 PVEREVEGLRL
-302 SGYLSPPEWDRAR
+302 NGYLSPPEWDRAR

-351 YAVIFI
+351 YAVVFI
-357 EIDPSLVDVN
+357 EVDHSLVDVN
-367 VHPAKQEVRFYQ
+367 VHPAKQEVRFHQ
-379 NRLVHEAVK
+379 NRLVHDAVK
-388 TVVDES
+388 MAVDET
-394 LKQKAVPLF
+394 LRQKAAAIFLVPALA
-403 HVHVSSTES
+403 SES
-412 MEEKGG
+412 MGEKAGRIGEPAGG
-418 GIAEPIREYAEYR
+418 YAAYPTE
-431 AGATISRGPELQV
+431 ATISRQPEPQV

-449 ESPIVLGQLKETY
+449 ESPVVLGQLKETY
-462 ILCEI
+462 ILCET

-478 AHERRVY
+478 AHERRVF

-491 YENSSLEC
+491 YDSATLEC
-499 QPFLIPPK
+499 QPFLIPPT
-507 VEFSPSESRTILK
+507 VEFSPSESRAILN
-520 KMEKLTQLGI
+520 KMGELSQLGI
-530 TLEHFGGGTFMVRSV
+530 ALEHFGGGTFMVRSV

-560 LIPVIEEQGTVKGDQ
+560 VLPLLEEQGIVKGDQ
-575 VVDRLLALMACHG
+575 MVERLLALMACHG
-588 AIRAGQRLSHEEM
+588 AIRAGQRLSKEEM
-601 VSLVEQLDEVEVPTN
+601 ISLVEQLDEVEVPTN

>member
-1 MLTKGFHSTESKV
+1 
-14 AHIAQ
+14 
-19 FVKPHCGIGTL
+19 
-30 PQTALWEFEQG
+30 
-41 EGSAIMPFLGNGP
+41 
-54 KEGRI
+54 
-59 VAQERGVKKAMGLI
+59 MGLI
-73 RILSERVASQ
+73 RILSEKVASQ

-103 SIDAGATRILIRI
+103 SIDAAATRILIKI
-116 ENGGKNLIRVADNG
+116 ENGGKNLIRVSDNG

-146 TSKINELSDL
+146 TSKISELSDL
-156 FNVRTLGFRGEAVP
+156 FSVRTLGFRGEAVP

-177 MVITSRTL
+177 MVIASRTL
-185 DQLAGFRLKLQGGK
+185 DQVGGFRLRLESGK
-199 IKEIEETGAPVG
+199 IKGIEETGAPVG

-240 VDTLSRIALPFTSL
+240 LDVLSRIALPFTTL

-260 RDKTLLSLPSVDSEV
+260 RDKTLLSLPSVDSDV

-282 GHEVAASMI
+282 GHEVASSMI
-291 PMEKEIQGLRL
+291 PIEREIHGLRV

-333 THAVIEGY
+333 THAIIEGY

-357 EIDPSLVDVN
+357 AIDPSLVDVN
-367 VHPAKQEVRFYQ
+367 VHPAKQEVRFHQ
-379 NRLVHEAVK
+379 DRLVHEAVK
-388 TVVDES
+388 TVLDES
-394 LKQKAVPLF
+394 LRQKAAALF
-403 HVHVSSTES
+403 HVPVPSMES
-412 MEEKGG
+412 IEEKGG
-418 GIAEPIREYAEYR
+418 RIAESTREYAAYPAEKM
-431 AGATISRGPELQV
+431 ISHGPALQV

-449 ESPIVLGQLKETY
+449 ECPVVLGQLKETY
-462 ILCEI
+462 ILCET

-485 EKLKKS
+485 EKLKRAYDS
-491 YENSSLEC
+491 SSLEC
-499 QPFLIPPK
+499 QPFLIPPR

-520 KMEKLTQLGI
+520 RMEELSELGI
-530 TLEHFGGGTFMVRSV
+530 TLEHFGGETFMVRSV
-545 PNILVDVHWESFLRE
+545 PNLLVDVHWVTFLRE
-560 LIPVIEEQGTVKGDQ
+560 LIAVLEEQGAVKGDQ

-588 AIRAGQRLSHEEM
+588 AIRAGQRLSYEEM
-601 VSLVEQLDEVEVPTN
+601 VALVEQLEDAEVPTN

-627 SFYEIEKMFR
+627 SFHEIEKMFR

>member
-1 MLTKGFHSTESKV
+1 
-14 AHIAQ
+14 
-19 FVKPHCGIGTL
+19 
-30 PQTALWEFEQG
+30 
-41 EGSAIMPFLGNGP
+41 
-54 KEGRI
+54 
-59 VAQERGVKKAMGLI
+59 MGLI
-73 RILSERVASQ
+73 RILSEKVASQ

-103 SIDAGATRILIRI
+103 SIDSGASRILIKI
-116 ENGGKNLIRVADNG
+116 ENGGRNLIRVADNG

-156 FNVRTLGFRGEAVP
+156 FSVRTLGFRGEAIP

-177 MVITSRTL
+177 MAITSRTP

-199 IKEIEETGAPVG
+199 IKEIEETGAPLG
-211 TTVEVNDLF
+211 TTVEVKDLF
-220 FNTPARKKFLRSAG
+220 FNTPARKKFLRSAP
-234 TETDHI
+234 TETDHV
-240 VDTLSRIALPFTSL
+240 VDTLSRIALPFTKL

-260 RDKTLLSLPSVDSEV
+260 RDKILLSLPSVESDV

-282 GHEVAASMI
+282 GHEVAGSMI
-291 PMEKEIQGLRL
+291 PMMKEIQGLRL

-315 GDHLFV
+315 GDHLFM

-357 EIDPSLVDVN
+357 EIDPALVDVN
-367 VHPAKQEVRFYQ
+367 VHPAKQEVRFHQ

-388 TVVDES
+388 TVVEEI
-394 LKQKAVPLF
+394 LRQKAAALFRVP
-403 HVHVSSTES
+403 SSASEGA
-412 MEEKGG
+412 MERVGRIE
-418 GIAEPIREYAEYR
+418 EPIGEYASTPAEV
-431 AGATISRGPELQV
+431 TISREPEPQV
-444 PLMIK
+444 QLMIK
-449 ESPIVLGQLKETY
+449 ESPVVLGQLKETY
-462 ILCEI
+462 ILCET

-478 AHERRVY
+478 AHERRVF

-491 YENSSLEC
+491 YDSATLEC
-499 QPFLIPPK
+499 QPFLIPPT

-520 KMEKLTQLGI
+520 KMEELSQLGI
-530 TLEHFGGGTFMVRSV
+530 TLEHFGGSTFMVRSV

-560 LIPVIEEQGTVKGDQ
+560 ILPLLEEQGAVKGDQ
-575 VVDRLLALMACHG
+575 VVESLLSLMACHG
-588 AIRAGQRLSHEEM
+588 AIRAGQRLSKEEM
-601 VSLVEQLDEVEVPTN
+601 IALVEQLDEVEVPTN

>member
-1 MLTKGFHSTESKV
+1 
-14 AHIAQ
+14 
-19 FVKPHCGIGTL
+19 
-30 PQTALWEFEQG
+30 
-41 EGSAIMPFLGNGP
+41 
-54 KEGRI
+54 
-59 VAQERGVKKAMGLI
+59 MGLI
-73 RILSERVASQ
+73 RILSEKVASQ

-103 SIDAGATRILIRI
+103 SIDSGASRILIKI
-116 ENGGKNLIRVADNG
+116 ENGGRNLIRVADNG

-156 FNVRTLGFRGEAVP
+156 FSVRTLGFRGEAIP

-177 MVITSRTL
+177 MAITSRTP

-199 IKEIEETGAPVG
+199 IKEIEETGAPLG
-211 TTVEVNDLF
+211 TTVEVKDLF
-220 FNTPARKKFLRSAG
+220 FNTPARKKFLRSAP

-240 VDTLSRIALPFTSL
+240 VDTLSRIALPFTKL

-260 RDKTLLSLPSVDSEV
+260 RDKILLSLPSVDSDV

-282 GHEVAASMI
+282 GHEVAGSMI
-291 PMEKEIQGLRL
+291 PMMKEIQGLRL

-315 GDHLFV
+315 GDHLFM

-357 EIDPSLVDVN
+357 EIDPALVDVN
-367 VHPAKQEVRFYQ
+367 VHPAKQEVRFHQ

-388 TVVDES
+388 TVVEEI
-394 LKQKAVPLF
+394 LRQQAAALFRVP
-403 HVHVSSTES
+403 SSASEGA
-412 MEEKGG
+412 MERVGRIE
-418 GIAEPIREYAEYR
+418 EPIGEYASTPAEV
-431 AGATISRGPELQV
+431 TISREPEPQV
-444 PLMIK
+444 QLMIK
-449 ESPIVLGQLKETY
+449 ESPVVLGQLKETY
-462 ILCEI
+462 ILCET

-478 AHERRVY
+478 AHERRVF

-491 YENSSLEC
+491 YDSATLEC
-499 QPFLIPPK
+499 QPFLIPPT

-520 KMEKLTQLGI
+520 KMEELSQLGI
-530 TLEHFGGGTFMVRSV
+530 TLEHFGGSTFMVRSV

-560 LIPVIEEQGTVKGDQ
+560 ILPLLEEQGAVKGDQ
-575 VVDRLLALMACHG
+575 VVESLLSLMACHG
-588 AIRAGQRLSHEEM
+588 AIRAGQRLSKEEM
-601 VSLVEQLDEVEVPTN
+601 IALVEQLDEVEVPTN